1 MFAKFPKLGER
12 KGKNTLDSRLVA
24 YDDFFWQEVYDKYQ
38 VSSTAHDDLAFE
50 DLMFDGINPSVKPS
64 HSWSKL

>member
-1 MFAKFPKLGER
+1 M
-12 KGKNTLDSRLVA
+12 NTLDSRLVA
-24 YDDFFWQEVYDKYQ
+24 YDDFFGEKFTT
-38 VSSTAHDDLAFE
+38 STNDLAFE